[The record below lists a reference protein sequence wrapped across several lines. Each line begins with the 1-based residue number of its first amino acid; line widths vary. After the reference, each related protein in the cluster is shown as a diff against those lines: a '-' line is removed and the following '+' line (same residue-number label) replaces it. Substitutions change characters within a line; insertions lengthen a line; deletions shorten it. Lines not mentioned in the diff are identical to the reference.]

1 MAVAEAERRGL
12 ANFSILSSHV
22 LVPPAMEAILSSP
35 GNQVQAFLAAGH
47 VCTVMGTAEY
57 VPIAERH
64 HIPIVVTGFE
74 PIDLLQGILMAV
86 RQLEEGRYAVENQY
100 ARSVRPEGNLPAQG
114 IIRTV
119 FRVSDR
125 KWRGIGSIPQSGY
138 RLAPAFER
146 FDAERRFSVGTIH
159 AEESP
164 LCMAGE
170 VLQGLRRP
178 DQCPAFGK
186 ECTPERPLGAP
197 MVSSEGACA
206 AYHQY
211 SRFAG
216 PGH

>member
-1 MAVAEAERRGL
+1 
-12 ANFSILSSHV
+12 
-22 LVPPAMEAILSSP
+22 
-35 GNQVQAFLAAGH
+35 
-47 VCTVMGTAEY
+47 
-57 VPIAERH
+57 
-64 HIPIVVTGFE
+64 
-74 PIDLLQGILMAV
+74 
-86 RQLEEGRYAVENQY
+86 VENQY

-114 IIRTV
+114 IIRRV

-146 FDAERRFSVGTIH
+146 FDAERRFAVGAIH

-164 LCMAGE
+164 LCTAGE

-206 AYHQY
+206 AYYQY
-211 SRFAG
+211 GRFIGGGARERG
-216 PGH
+216 ESAHE